1 VYRVLPPALRSY
13 FPGMPLVAVLAGPT
27 ASGKSALALRWAEAR
42 GLHILSADSRQLYR
56 GFAIGTGAP
65 TADDLRKVPHHLVGS
80 VDPSEPFSPAR
91 FRAEARALVAAHPGA
106 NFLVVGGTGLYL
118 KEWMRPSAERGETPP
133 AIRAAAEEELRAKGP
148 AAVHAELRALDPEA
162 MEGIDPR
169 DRHRVLKRLENWRA
183 TGRSYKAP
191 ESAPDPS
198 FEGVPFLWLDPA
210 RDALHRSIEIR
221 VKRMLAEGWG
231 DEVQRL
237 MRAHDPESTPAFNA
251 LGYRELARA
260 LRLGHA
266 PETVLEVILART
278 RQYAKK
284 QVTFFR
290 HQFPGSRAFEPGVLA
305 QKLESS
311 GWNENS
317 LSSND

>member
-1 VYRVLPPALRSY
+1 
-13 FPGMPLVAVLAGPT
+13 
-27 ASGKSALALRWAEAR
+27 
-42 GLHILSADSRQLYR
+42 
-56 GFAIGTGAP
+56 
-65 TADDLRKVPHHLVGS
+65 
-80 VDPSEPFSPAR
+80 
-91 FRAEARALVAAHPGA
+91 VAAHPGTG
-106 NFLVVGGTGLYL
+106 FLVVGGTGLYL
-118 KEWMRPSAERGETPP
+118 REWMHPSPERGETPP
-133 AIRAAAEEELRAKGP
+133 AIRAAAEEELRAKGA

-162 MEGIDPR
+162 MEGVDPR
-169 DRHRVLKRLENWRA
+169 DRHRVLKRLENWRF
-183 TGRSYKAP
+183 TGRSYKA
-191 ESAPDPS
+191 ERAPDPL

-210 RDALHRSIEIR
+210 RDALHRSIEVR
-221 VKRMLAEGWG
+221 VKGMLAGGWG

-260 LRLGHA
+260 LQLGRA
-266 PETVLEVILART
+266 PETVLEVLLART

-284 QVTFFR
+284 QLTFFR

-317 LSSND
+317 LAPND